1 MTRTVVGWALLVACA
16 AAPAAAA
23 TGREETPRVS
33 TTRST
38 GQAVMTVKSSAVT
51 VTQTISP
58 DAFDL
63 RLQSAA
69 DHVRITGDRGGY
81 VTVTRGGARHALDVR
96 TATLADQQT
105 VQRLLSG
112 SPALAAFETL
122 MATPWPRPAAVAPV
136 LDAAKAMIALFRGE
150 APRPLPL
157 VAAMR
162 SPAPSDIPASSLR
175 RVAQK
180 LSPSQC
186 WDIYAHD
193 VLKFTYDL
201 EACMAESSYSLN
213 PLRSAWCGYEYNLK
227 TTLSAFWLLDCYGL

>member
-16 AAPAAAA
+16 AAPAAAS
-23 TGREETPRVS
+23 GREETPRVN
-33 TTRST
+33 TTRSASH
-38 GQAVMTVKSSAVT
+38 AVMSVKSSAVT

-69 DHVRITGDRGGY
+69 DEVRITGDRGGH
-81 VTVTRGGARHALDVR
+81 VTVVRGGARHALDVR
-96 TATLADQQT
+96 TATLDDQRT
-105 VQRLLSG
+105 VQRMLSG
-112 SPALAAFETL
+112 SAALAGFETL

-150 APRPLPL
+150 APRALPL

-162 SPAPSDIPASSLR
+162 APAPTDVPASSLR

-201 EACMAESSYSLN
+201 EACMAEASYSLN

-227 TTLSAFWLLDCYGL
+227 ATLAAFWLLDCYGV